1 MHPFNY
7 RHLYYFWVTAK
18 EGGIARAAERLDMAI
33 QTVSTQVRELERSLG
48 FALLRPAGRG
58 VELTTAGAAALRLA
72 EQIFA
77 LGEQLP
83 AVVKEAALGEGV
95 RLKVGISDSLD
106 KLVVRHLLQP
116 AIQTPDLRLLCHEG
130 EFDDLLG
137 ELALHRLDLVLAD
150 RPAPSNPNLK
160 VYSHPLGKT
169 ALAWY
174 APTALLTGGTSPFPH
189 CLGQLPL
196 LLPTLHSA
204 VRPRLD
210 DWFARQAIV
219 PRVAGEFEDSALLA
233 TFGESGLGAFPA
245 PEWSCHELTQM
256 RALVQLGRCPEVV
269 EHFYAISAHRKV
281 EHPAVR
287 KILAASLSSNDRSP
301 DGTNG
306 ECGNPTHSP
315 DQNRPSGQC

>member
-1 MHPFNY
+1 MQPFNY
-7 RHLYYFWVTAK
+7 RHLYYFWVAAK

-48 FALLRPAGRG
+48 FSLLRPAGRG
-58 VELTTAGAAALRLA
+58 VELTAAGAAALRLA
-72 EQIFA
+72 EQIFS

-116 AIQTPDLRLLCHEG
+116 ASQTADLRLLCHEG

-137 ELALHRLDLVLAD
+137 ELALHRLDVVLAD

-160 VYSHPLGKT
+160 VYSHSLGKT

-174 APTALLTGGTSPFPH
+174 APTAILIENAPSFPG

-196 LLPTLHSA
+196 LLPTAHSA

-210 DWFARQAIV
+210 DWLARQGIV
-219 PRVAGEFEDSALLA
+219 PRVVGEFEDSALLA

-245 PEWSCHELTQM
+245 PEWSCDELT
-256 RALVQLGRCPEVV
+256 RVRGLVQLGCCSEVV

-287 KILAASLSSNDRSP
+287 QILGASLSSKDDSHEDRAV
-301 DGTNG
+301 G
-306 ECGNPTHSP
+306 
-315 DQNRPSGQC
+315 